1 MAAAVSAAALE
12 GPASALRPFTPSET
26 LSCTAVELP
35 LRYHTLP
42 TEADLIRTRDSDDFF
57 APGMLPTGC
66 TGDGSEVGPR
76 IRVDKVSFT
85 HGLHDIW
92 ATAML
97 EASRKPGG
105 LPQYQPQP
113 YPLSLWS
120 IGSALRWVALGGEV
134 TVGYVER
141 LRAELG
147 GTTQRVWVSAYTN
160 QVQCYIPT
168 QLVMDEGGYEGG
180 DNMISSAHPVRP
192 HPARLLSPAVN
203 AATAGPECLTAARQA
218 RYADGLEE
226 VVVAAVR
233 GLASAAPL
241 AL

>member
-12 GPASALRPFTPSET
+12 GPASALRPLTPSET

-42 TEADLIRTRDSDDFF
+42 TEAELIRTRDSDDFF

-120 IGSALRWVALGGEV
+120 IGGTLRWVALGK
-134 TVGYVER
+134 
-141 LRAELG
+141 
-147 GTTQRVWVSAYTN
+147 
-160 QVQCYIPT
+160 
-168 QLVMDEGGYEGG
+168 
-180 DNMISSAHPVRP
+180 P
-192 HPARLLSPAVN
+192 H
-203 AATAGPECLTAARQA
+203 
-218 RYADGLEE
+218 
-226 VVVAAVR
+226 
-233 GLASAAPL
+233 
-241 AL
+241 